1 MIASPERT
9 ALMAS
14 AELSERSQP
23 LKNPEVVFKELG
35 SEAVLYHPGRHTTHL
50 LNRTARN
57 IWELCDGHHS
67 PTEIEAALRARFN
80 VPGSRD
86 LRQDLDGTLR
96 DFLEKGLV
104 KLDSAE

>member
-1 MIASPERT
+1 MSP
-9 ALMAS
+9 AQ
-14 AELSERSQP
+14 LSERSRP
-23 LKNPEVVFKELG
+23 LKNPEVLFKELG

-50 LNRTARN
+50 LNRTART

-67 PTEIEAALRARFN
+67 SIEIEEALRTRFN
-80 VPGSRD
+80 VPASRS
-86 LRQDLDGTLR
+86 LRQDLEVTLR